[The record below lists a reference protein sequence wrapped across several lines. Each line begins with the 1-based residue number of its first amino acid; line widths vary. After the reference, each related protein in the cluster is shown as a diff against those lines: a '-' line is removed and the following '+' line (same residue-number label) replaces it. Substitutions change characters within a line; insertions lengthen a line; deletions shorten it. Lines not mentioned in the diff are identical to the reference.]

1 MKSKGWQSWVEKR
14 FFSIFSEN
22 NRKIIER
29 ITLNVSVAGFI
40 IHLLLILGKNYDVF
54 HSRMDNILL
63 ADPISAIYTPFSIIL
78 IYEIYL
84 LVHFLPRSFTS
95 SVSKQFEIIS
105 LIIIRRI
112 FGEIPHIDLMA
123 SWFSTQENLQLIYD
137 LIGILVLF
145 FLIYLFNKSRD
156 KYVKGELS
164 DNLRRFVNSKRA
176 ISLVLLPVLIFTS
189 LYTLFAWLQ
198 TQFSGASITSS
209 FHLNSIFYNEFF
221 TILILVDVFILLL
234 SFQHTE
240 RYSQL
245 IRNTGFVICTILI
258 RLSFSTDGLTNIV
271 LIISSV
277 TFGLLVLRIY
287 QATENSDKK

>member
-14 FFSIFSEN
+14 FFSIFSES

-29 ITLNVSVAGFI
+29 VTLNVSVVGFI

-176 ISLVLLPVLIFTS
+176 LSLVLLPVLIFTS

-221 TILILVDVFILLL
+221 TILILADVFILLL
-234 SFQHTE
+234 SFQYTE

-258 RLSFSTDGLTNIV
+258 RLSFATDGLTNIV